1 MLNGH
6 PVDRI
11 GNNQKEKS
19 FKFLGIH
26 IDETLTWKHHI
37 EKASSKISRANY
49 MISKVKK
56 STSKIKFENIV
67 FVTDT

>member
-1 MLNGH
+1 MLIGH

-26 IDETLTWKHHI
+26 IDETLTWKRHI
-37 EKASSKISRANY
+37 DKVSSKISRANY

-56 STSKIKFENIV
+56 YFHNQV
-67 FVTDT
+67 